1 LVRGHEYVDL
11 QRLCLTDLDLTF
23 GDVGMNKLVKID
35 NGTSKPPASGPPQRA
50 TRPSRAEA
58 EQAVSTLIRWA
69 GDDPDREGLTETPV
83 RVVRAYEQWFAGYGE
98 DPEEFLRRTF
108 EEVAGYDEMVLL
120 RDIRFVSHCEHHMA
134 PIIGRAHIGYL
145 PHNRVVGI
153 SKLARLV
160 EVYAKRLQIQER
172 ITAEI
177 ANTLERVLQPQGVAV
192 VVEGTHGCMTSRG
205 VHQREATMVTSRML
219 GAFRD
224 HPETRQEFLSAID
237 LRGTMRSGMLSV

>member
-1 LVRGHEYVDL
+1 
-11 QRLCLTDLDLTF
+11 LCLTDLDLTF

-35 NGTSKPPASGPPQRA
+35 NGTSKPPASGPPPRA

-69 GDDPDREGLTETPV
+69 GDDPDREGLTETPA

-98 DPEEFLRRTF
+98 DPEEFLQRTF

-192 VVEGTHGCMTSRG
+192 VVEGTHGCRRVSR
-205 VHQREATMVTSRML
+205 S
-219 GAFRD
+219 
-224 HPETRQEFLSAID
+224 P
-237 LRGTMRSGMLSV
+237 

>member
-1 LVRGHEYVDL
+1 MEKVARQNHRAKQQSNDHAG
-11 QRLCLTDLDLTF
+11 
-23 GDVGMNKLVKID
+23 KIAD
-35 NGTSKPPASGPPQRA
+35 
-50 TRPSRAEA
+50 RPSRAAA
-58 EQAVSTLIRWA
+58 EDAVRTLIRWS
-69 GDDPDREGLTETPV
+69 GDNPDREGLIETPA
-83 RVVRAYEQWFAGYGE
+83 RVARAYEQWFAGYGE
-98 DPEEFLRRTF
+98 DPEEFLQRTF